1 MASKTEVDG
10 RLSSLVYFKLKVR
23 VQRCYVQMQTFGERE
38 MLALQGEYK
47 YVQMSASTLVGCASL
62 YDMPWYF
69 KQKFQR
75 WRQMRTS
82 PVWGWSWTSLELEQR
97 MSSNLVNI
105 QTEYLQYTMVGL
117 YTNVMY
123 DE

>member
-62 YDMPWYF
+62 YDVPWYF
-69 KQKFQR
+69 RQEFQR
-75 WRQMRTS
+75 WRWMETS
-82 PVWGWSWTSLELEQR
+82 PGLEAELDKSR
-97 MSSNLVNI
+97 VGMSK
-105 QTEYLQYTMVGL
+105 E
-117 YTNVMY
+117 
-123 DE
+123 